1 MSLSDLEN
9 GTGTGT
15 QLGDDTLVG
24 GNWRSTARTIGDS
37 IDAEDVQV
45 AVLPCQW
52 TTATGRRDSLAGES
66 QLTVKLR

>member
-45 AVLPCQW
+45 AVLPVPH
-52 TTATGRRDSLAGES
+52 RDLPVPVDHWQA
-66 QLTVKLR
+66 